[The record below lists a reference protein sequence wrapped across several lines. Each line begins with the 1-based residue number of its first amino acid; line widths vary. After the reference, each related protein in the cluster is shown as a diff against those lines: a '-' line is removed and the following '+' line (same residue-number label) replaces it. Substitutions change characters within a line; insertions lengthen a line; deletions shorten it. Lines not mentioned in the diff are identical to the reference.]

1 MNTVSLK
8 RVTIIAEALLEA
20 RLLADLERLG
30 AKGFTIVEPEAEVR
44 VACGP
49 ASGRGRI

>member
-1 MNTVSLK
+1 MNTVTLK

-30 AKGFTIVEPEAEVR
+30 AKGFTIVEAR
-44 VACGP
+44 
-49 ASGRGRI
+49 GRGSRAGHAL